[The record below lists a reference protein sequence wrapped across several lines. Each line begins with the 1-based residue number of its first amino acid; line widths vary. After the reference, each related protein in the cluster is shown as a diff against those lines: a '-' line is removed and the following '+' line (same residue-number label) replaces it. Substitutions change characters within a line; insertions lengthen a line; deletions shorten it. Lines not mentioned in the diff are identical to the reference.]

1 MNYSQVRLPGFL
13 YQKEK
18 SQPPCEK
25 MTRLEATIV
34 ELERLYAEDATS
46 QVQFMNET
54 RATLQIQSAQ
64 LERLEVQVGKMT
76 KILLE

>member
-1 MNYSQVRLPGFL
+1 MDYSQVGLPGFL

-18 SQPPCEK
+18 SQPPHEK

-34 ELERLYAEDATS
+34 EIERLYDEDATF

-64 LERLEVQVGKMT
+64 LERLEVQMT